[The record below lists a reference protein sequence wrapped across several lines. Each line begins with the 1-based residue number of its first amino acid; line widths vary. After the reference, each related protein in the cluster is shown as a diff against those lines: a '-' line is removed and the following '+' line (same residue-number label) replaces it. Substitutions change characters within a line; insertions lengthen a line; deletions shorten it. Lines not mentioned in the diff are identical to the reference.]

1 MLAAHLLVADS
12 ASFAKG
18 PLRLT
23 STLQIP
29 RGTTTMITFIFVVA
43 VAAFIPYVAAPG
55 IVNGVK
61 AINAQP
67 AAMRFETSPAA
78 SDGASDAAN
87 RIGSERREGGA
98 SV

>member
-1 MLAAHLLVADS
+1 MV
-12 ASFAKG
+12 
-18 PLRLT
+18 
-23 STLQIP
+23 
-29 RGTTTMITFIFVVA
+29 TFIFVVA

-67 AAMRFETSPAA
+67 AAMLFDPSPAV
-78 SDGASDAAN
+78 SDGTSDAAN
-87 RIGSERREGGA
+87 RIVSGQPESGA